1 MTAWTQ
7 TLAQLPNYGADSAI
21 TLALRLAHAEKALHA
36 LTSGQVDAIVD
47 PRGKTYL
54 LRPAQEQLRQNESRL
69 KALIGGIA
77 DVITV
82 VNRGGTILFQ
92 SMAVTKV
99 LGYGPEELLGTS
111 IFDFVHP
118 DDLARVYSAFFNVI
132 EGIFEDATVQFR
144 HRVGDGTFRFIEA
157 TVGRLNDPTSTNVVL
172 SLRPA
177 TLCAPERTEPD
188 WQPGAPD
195 PNKVNTNGPA
205 ARKDGVH
212 NAME

>member
-1 MTAWTQ
+1 MTATAQ
-7 TLAQLPNYGADSAI
+7 ILAQLPNYGADSAI
-21 TLALRLAHAEKALHA
+21 TLALRLAHAENALHA

-47 PRGKTYL
+47 PSGRTYL
-54 LRPAQEQLRQNESRL
+54 LRPAQEELRQNESRL

-111 IFDFVHP
+111 LFEFIHP
-118 DDLARVYSAFFNVI
+118 DDLAKVYSAFFNVI
-132 EGIFEDATVQFR
+132 EGILEHATIQFR
-144 HRVGDGTFRFIEA
+144 HRLGDGTFRVIEA
-157 TVGRLNDPTSTNVVL
+157 TVGRLNDLTSRSVVL

-177 TLCAPERTEPD
+177 TLCTSENTESARPSTVPD
-188 WQPGAPD
+188 VSELTTQ
-195 PNKVNTNGPA
+195 GPA
-205 ARKDGVH
+205 ARKDGVN
-212 NAME
+212 NAIE

>member
-21 TLALRLAHAEKALHA
+21 TLALRLAHAENALHA

-47 PRGKTYL
+47 PSGKTYL
-54 LRPAQEQLRQNESRL
+54 LRPAQEQLRQNESLL

-92 SMAVTKV
+92 SMAVTRV
-99 LGYGPEELLGTS
+99 LGYGPEELLGKG

-177 TLCAPERTEPD
+177 TLCAPERTESAGPSDVPD
-188 WQPGAPD
+188 VSELTTQ
-195 PNKVNTNGPA
+195 GPA

-212 NAME
+212 NATE